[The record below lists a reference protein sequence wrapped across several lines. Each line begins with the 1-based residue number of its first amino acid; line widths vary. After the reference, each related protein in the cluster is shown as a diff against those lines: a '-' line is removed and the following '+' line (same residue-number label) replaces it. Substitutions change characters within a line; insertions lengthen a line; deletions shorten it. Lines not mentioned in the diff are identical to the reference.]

1 MTNLQSRDRG
11 QDPTAAGGSVGRVSI
26 SRTVDP
32 GELTA
37 ESADHALRTA
47 GAQVGLSTDGAQ
59 LIRLGSNAVFRVP
72 GNVIA
77 RVARSADT
85 LENTQKQI
93 DVAGWLEAQSFP
105 AVRALDVRQPI
116 VAENRV
122 VTFWRSVSDDEVY
135 APIGDVADL
144 IHRLHALAEPRDI
157 QLPPLHPFGMPDDPL
172 PDFSGLSSDDA
183 E

>member
-1 MTNLQSRDRG
+1 MSF
-11 QDPTAAGGSVGRVSI
+11 

-47 GAQVGLSTDGAQ
+47 GARVGLSTDGAQ

-72 GNVIA
+72 GNVMA

-85 LENTQKQI
+85 LDNAQKQI

-105 AVRALDVRQPI
+105 RFERPCEQ
-116 VAENRV
+116 
-122 VTFWRSVSDDEVY
+122 
-135 APIGDVADL
+135 
-144 IHRLHALAEPRDI
+144 
-157 QLPPLHPFGMPDDPL
+157 
-172 PDFSGLSSDDA
+172 
-183 E
+183 